1 MEILERG
8 RQPVINEDCGVKIYL
23 QGYGREGEM
32 EGERRRAPESEILSE
47 RVIKT
52 HNVRTT
58 GRLTI

>member
-1 MEILERG
+1 M
-8 RQPVINEDCGVKIYL
+8 INEDCGVKIYL